1 MPSSA
6 HNTPLF
12 KIEIDGAELHENE
25 MNFVRD
31 IKITDWLRLP
41 DVCIVA
47 VGYPRK
53 NEGEPY
59 QDLDDSA
66 FQIGKSLVV
75 KMGSVE
81 ETTTQQL
88 FKGEIV
94 TVEPDFQAGG
104 VAMVVRA
111 YDRSH
116 RMMRSRKQR
125 TFLNQTISD
134 IVRTVGNDSGIS
146 ISADSS
152 GSPLDFVLQHNETD
166 WEFVWRLAKRIGFE
180 LTVDDTRGEFKKPDP
195 NADAVEL
202 SYPDDLHTFR
212 PRITA
217 VQQVEKVN
225 VRGFDIM
232 AKQKVEE
239 SATRATQVTEA
250 GITRS
255 DVVKAFPGASLEVA
269 GQSFSSQGE
278 ATTMAQSMLDQLANA
293 YLAAEGA
300 CQGDPR
306 IKAGAKLKITGV
318 GRKFSGT
325 YRVAKAVHAITGG
338 GGYTTSF
345 SNSVGEHT
353 ILGQAGGG
361 NAGAGSV
368 GSIVV
373 GVVTNNSDPQK
384 LGRVKVKFPY
394 LTEQESFWAPV
405 LVPSAGNERG
415 ISMLPVAGE
424 QVVVAF
430 ENGDSSYPYVLGS
443 VFNGKDTPG
452 EELAVQDGSYAMKS
466 DHKAMIAA
474 KEDITLRTEQGKWII
489 EVKSGEITETVNS
502 PGNYTG
508 QFDGK
513 YDLTTTGAMTVESK
527 QGVTIKAPQ
536 ISLEA
541 QGTMAI
547 KGAQVSVEA
556 QAQLELKGPQV
567 SVNGSA
573 MVAISGGLINI
584 G

>member
-1 MPSSA
+1 MAASEKNA
-6 HNTPLF
+6 PLF
-12 KIEIDGAELHENE
+12 KIEIDGAELKQTE
-25 MNFVRD
+25 MDSVRD

-41 DVCIVA
+41 DVCTIA
-47 VGYPRK
+47 VGYSRK
-53 NEGEPY
+53 AEGNPY
-59 QDLDDSA
+59 QDLDDTP

-134 IVRTVGNDSGIS
+134 IVTSVGQESGIS

-152 GSPLDFVLQHNETD
+152 GAPLDFVLQHNETD

-180 LTVDDTRGEFKKPDP
+180 LTVDDTRGSFKKPGGD
-195 NADAVEL
+195 DEVEL

-225 VRGFDIM
+225 VRGFDIK
-232 AKQKVEE
+232 AKQKVEQTA
-239 SATRATQVTEA
+239 SRASQVTEA
-250 GITRS
+250 GIKRA
-255 DVVKAFPGASLEVA
+255 DVVKAFPGAVLEIA
-269 GQSFSSQGE
+269 GQSFETTGE

-300 CQGDPR
+300 CHGDPR
-306 IKAGAKLKITGV
+306 IKAGAKLKISGV
-318 GRKFSGT
+318 GSKFSGT

-361 NAGAGSV
+361 NSGASSV
-368 GSIVV
+368 DSIVV
-373 GVVTNNSDPQK
+373 GVVTNNNDPEK
-384 LGRVKVKFPY
+384 MGRVKVQFPY
-394 LTEQESFWAPV
+394 LTENESFWAPV
-405 LVPSAGNERG
+405 LTPAAGNERG
-415 ISMLPVAGE
+415 LSMLPVAGE

-430 ENGDSSYPYVLGS
+430 ENGDSSFPYVLGS
-443 VFNGKDTPG
+443 VFNGKDKPG
-452 EELAVQDGSYAMKS
+452 EEMAVADGSYAMKS
-466 DHKAMIAA
+466 DHKALIAA
-474 KEDITLRTEQGKWII
+474 KEDITLRTDQGKWII

-508 QFDGK
+508 KFDGK
-513 YDLTTTGAMTVESK
+513 WDLTATGAMTVESK
-527 QGVTIKAPQ
+527 QGVTIKAPS
-536 ISLEA
+536 INVEA
-541 QGTMAI
+541 QGTLSL

-556 QAQLELKGPQV
+556 QSQLELKGAQV
-567 SVNGSA
+567 QVNGQA